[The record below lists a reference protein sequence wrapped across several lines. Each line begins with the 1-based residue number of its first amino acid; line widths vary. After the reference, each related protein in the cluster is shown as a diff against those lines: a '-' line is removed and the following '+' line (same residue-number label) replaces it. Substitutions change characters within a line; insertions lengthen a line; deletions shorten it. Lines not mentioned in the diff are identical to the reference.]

1 VQAENLNN
9 QIIKE
14 NLNFFDEIKITTS
27 VNVIT
32 NIVDEDKV
40 ILGGN
45 ANRISLGASAKT
57 IGINKSGIILQRGDE

>member
-1 VQAENLNN
+1 M
-9 QIIKE
+9 
-14 NLNFFDEIKITTS
+14 
-27 VNVIT
+27 NVIT
-32 NIVDEDKV
+32 NIVDEDKI